1 MNTRSTTHLLTYADY
16 VCLPE
21 DGKRH
26 EIIGGAH
33 YMNPAPS
40 TYHQY
45 VSRRLQF
52 QLYSLIELKGLGSVI
67 YAPVDVQLTEND
79 IVQPDLVVVLTE
91 NRIITPSKVKGRPDH
106 LIEILSPS
114 SQSNDQVLKRK
125 LYERVGVGEYWI
137 VDPFEH
143 QLEQLVLEQ
152 GGYVAREHGDIVT
165 VSYLADVTVDLNSVW

>member
-114 SQSNDQVLKRK
+114 SQSNDQVLS
-125 LYERVGVGEYWI
+125 ENCTSA
-137 VDPFEH
+137 
-143 QLEQLVLEQ
+143 LVSASI
-152 GGYVAREHGDIVT
+152 GSSTR
-165 VSYLADVTVDLNSVW
+165 LNINSNNWCSNKGAT